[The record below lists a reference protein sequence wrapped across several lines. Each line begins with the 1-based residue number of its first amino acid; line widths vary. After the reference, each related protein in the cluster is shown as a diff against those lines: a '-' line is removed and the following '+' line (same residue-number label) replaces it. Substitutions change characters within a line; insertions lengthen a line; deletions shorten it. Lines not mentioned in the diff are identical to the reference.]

1 MRRDR
6 RTLTQ
11 ARASRY
17 RDLPKTKYKAA
28 HVLILTWAFHDLAG
42 GFDEVAGD
50 FIVSLEEET
59 ARLHDTFATYG
70 YQVHERL
77 IPMDASVERL
87 AMIMKEFLRFAD
99 DETLLIVYYHGHG
112 GLDEDGELVFSR
124 YANPLPPPS
133 FIYES
138 PLLSDTFAR
147 RLLCSC
153 GMLYCLEAQGASSA
167 SLHGG

>member
-1 MRRDR
+1 MRISYTHPSHAGARQ
-6 RTLTQ
+6 TLIK
-11 ARASRY
+11 ARGSSY

-28 HVLILTWAFHDLAG
+28 HVLILTWSFHDLAG

-87 AMIMKEFLRFAD
+87 TMIMKEFLRFAN

-124 YANPLPPPS
+124 YVTPL
-133 FIYES
+133 F
-138 PLLSDTFAR
+138 LWDTFAR
-147 RLLCSC
+147 WLWCSC
-153 GMLYCLEAQGASSA
+153 KLHCLEAQGASLA
-167 SLHGG
+167 LLQGG

>member
-1 MRRDR
+1 MK
-6 RTLTQ
+6 
-11 ARASRY
+11 ARGSSY

-28 HVLILTWAFHDLAG
+28 HVLILTWSFHDLAG

-87 AMIMKEFLRFAD
+87 TMIMKEFLRFAN

-112 GLDEDGELVFSR
+112 GLDEDGELIFSR
-124 YANPLPPPS
+124 YVPPFLRS
-133 FIYES
+133 
-138 PLLSDTFAR
+138 LLLLNTFTR
-147 RLLCSC
+147 RLWCTC
-153 GMLYCLEAQGASSA
+153 WMYCLEVHGASLA
-167 SLHGG
+167 SLHGH